1 MSRIHGYLSAKIC
14 NHNPCGMQW
23 GYEIAPAKL
32 KIKSVSLIKKALLFW
47 YHICTKSF
55 WDVAHS
61 LEGLQVGNCTYSLP
75 RFLSLSLHWSNL
87 TSARNFQ
94 QQGKFHFAAAQSL
107 LCISTKC
114 VCWWIYRRRLMIFTL
129 SPPGTAA
136 VILER
141 QRIKSAEVSNLGICS
156 GEGRQ

>member
-1 MSRIHGYLSAKIC
+1 MSWIRGYLSAKIC
-14 NHNPCGMQW
+14 NHNPRGMQW

-32 KIKSVSLIKKALLFW
+32 KIKSVSLIKKVLLFR
-47 YHICTKSF
+47 YHICIKSF
-55 WDVAHS
+55 WDAAHS
-61 LEGLQVGNCTYSLP
+61 LEGLKVRNCTHRLP
-75 RFLSLSLHWSNL
+75 RFSSLSLHWSNL

-94 QQGKFHFAAAQSL
+94 QQEKFHYAAVQSL

-114 VCWWIYRRRLMIFTL
+114 VCWWIHRRRLMIFTL

-141 QRIKSAEVSNLGICS
+141 QRMKSAEVSNLGICS